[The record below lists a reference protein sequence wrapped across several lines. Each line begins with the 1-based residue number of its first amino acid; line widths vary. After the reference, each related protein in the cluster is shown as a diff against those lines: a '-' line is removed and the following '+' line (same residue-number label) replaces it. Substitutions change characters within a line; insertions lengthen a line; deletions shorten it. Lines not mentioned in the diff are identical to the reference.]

1 MAENRQTTM
10 IRFGCLGLFLIF
22 YVLPMALGVMASPNI
37 PVLLF
42 IVMLTLLVV
51 LQFGIP
57 TSKKDMSSVRR
68 LKYVAVMGSL
78 LSVAFILLWIASG
91 VAGGTFTYEL
101 SAGLGVETGEAGSSI
116 EIEQA
121 PAWPGRIIFGI
132 VGVLI
137 GGVTLWLGIPYGK
150 KLFGEAKP

>member
-1 MAENRQTTM
+1 MAENRQITA
-10 IRFGCLGLFLIF
+10 IRFGCLGLFLFF
-22 YVLPMALGVMASPNI
+22 YIVPMVLGIIASPNI
-37 PVLLF
+37 PALLF
-42 IVMLTLLVV
+42 VVMLTLLAV

-57 TSKKDMSSVRR
+57 ASKKDMPIIQR

-91 VAGGTFTYEL
+91 IAGGTFTYEL
-101 SAGLGVETGEAGSSI
+101 AAGLGVETGEAGPSI
-116 EIEQA
+116 EIEQG
-121 PAWPGRIIFGI
+121 PAWPGRIIFGV

-150 KLFGEAKP
+150 KLFGETKP